1 MACSP
6 IYPFSEGAIMFSL
19 IAGELLA
26 CLRPLTV
33 SSFVTLPPS
42 FCVAKRISKGEC
54 RNTLNIGTSM

>member
-6 IYPFSEGAIMFSL
+6 MYPFSEGAFSL

-42 FCVAKRISKGEC
+42 FCVANGFQRGSAEI
-54 RNTLNIGTSM
+54 L

>member
-26 CLRPLTV
+26 CLRLLTV

-42 FCVAKRISKGEC
+42 FCVANGFQRGSAEI
-54 RNTLNIGTSM
+54 L